1 MIELDTSH
9 VALATLR
16 DLLPEA
22 TVAGGSFS
30 SLLPPPRMLSSD
42 DRRTEYERVRELAIE
57 TCLARAASDAGLS
70 GITIRRGDDGARQW
84 PRGFVGSLSDK
95 GTVVA
100 TALAPISILRALGI
114 DLELIDDSASPLDA
128 ALIGADSPRGFAPA
142 VQTLLTFSA
151 KEAVFKAQFPLTGA
165 KLQYLDIELD
175 WSGQSS
181 PHLEAIARSPRFP
194 EPLIVRSATSRRWI
208 VAIAA
213 SMSSLA

>member
-1 MIELDTSH
+1 
-9 VALATLR
+9 
-16 DLLPEA
+16 
-22 TVAGGSFS
+22 
-30 SLLPPPRMLSSD
+30 MLSAD

-100 TALAPISILRALGI
+100 AALAPISILRALGI
-114 DLELIDDSASPLDA
+114 DLEIIDDSASPLNA

-142 VQTLLTFSA
+142 VQRLLTFSA

-181 PHLEAIARSPRFP
+181 PHLEAVARSPRFR

-213 SMSSLA
+213 SMSSVA

>member
-114 DLELIDDSASPLDA
+114 DLELIDNSASQLDA

>member
-22 TVAGGSFS
+22 TLAGGSFS

-114 DLELIDDSASPLDA
+114 DLELIDNSASQLDA